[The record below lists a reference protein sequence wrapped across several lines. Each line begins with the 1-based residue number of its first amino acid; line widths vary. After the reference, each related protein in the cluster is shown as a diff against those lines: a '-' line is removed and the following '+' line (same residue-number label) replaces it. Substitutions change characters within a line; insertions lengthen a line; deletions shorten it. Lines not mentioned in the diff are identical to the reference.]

1 MENVVAV
8 GVDGSEQ
15 ARVAVLEAAEQA
27 QRMGAKLRVICA
39 VPQYS
44 GSLAWVPA
52 PLDRDALFADI
63 KVQLDAGGADWLR
76 SHFPSLPMETEL
88 RDGSPV
94 DVLVETSRSVE
105 LVVLGTRGGRGGF
118 AGGMLLGS
126 TSDGGVLHHSKG
138 GPVMVVP
145 DREDPR
151 LADRHKFGP
160 MLGAA

>member
-88 RDGSPV
+88 RDGSPPLMFWWKPAAASSWWFWV
-94 DVLVETSRSVE
+94 HGAVAVSRGGCCWVLHRTGGSC
-105 LVVLGTRGGRGGF
+105 TTPRGGR
-118 AGGMLLGS
+118 
-126 TSDGGVLHHSKG
+126 
-138 GPVMVVP
+138 
-145 DREDPR
+145 
-151 LADRHKFGP
+151 
-160 MLGAA
+160 